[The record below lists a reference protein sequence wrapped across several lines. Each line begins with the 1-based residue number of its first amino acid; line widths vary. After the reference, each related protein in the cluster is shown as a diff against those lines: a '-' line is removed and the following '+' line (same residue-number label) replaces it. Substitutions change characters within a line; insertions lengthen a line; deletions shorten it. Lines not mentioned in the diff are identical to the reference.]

1 MSTVFSIQNL
11 KLTYANKC
19 ILDDINLE
27 ISEGQMVTVIGENGS
42 GKTTLL
48 NTLVGLTPV
57 QKGTVS
63 LHGKPIQTYETHLL
77 AQQIS
82 SLGQSDIRID
92 DMPVWS
98 RISQGFIPNRGPAFV
113 PGPKETAWIQ
123 NIAER
128 LKIAD
133 CLDLTLGQLS
143 GGERR
148 RVHLARALVNPSPQI
163 IILDEP
169 FANIDIGHQTL
180 ITTILRE
187 RESSR
192 LHRYLRC
199 TTTSLGGRIR
209 GTRIRTQKRSE
220 DYCGPTRKS
229 AYRT

>member
-1 MSTVFSIQNL
+1 MICRYGHEYPKV
-11 KLTYANKC
+11 
-19 ILDDINLE
+19 
-27 ISEGQMVTVIGENGS
+27 
-42 GKTTLL
+42 
-48 NTLVGLTPV
+48 
-57 QKGTVS
+57 
-63 LHGKPIQTYETHLL
+63 
-77 AQQIS
+77 S
-82 SLGQSDIRID
+82 SL
-92 DMPVWS
+92 
-98 RISQGFIPNRGPAFV
+98 NRGPAFV

-180 ITTILRE
+180 ITTHPK
-187 RESSR
+187 RESPSR

-199 TTTSLGGRIR
+199 TTTSLGSVIR
-209 GTRIRTQKRSE
+209 GTRIRTQNGRRLLRTHQKKRLPNIILNDFFQDVPVTIKAKIVFTVSYLKS
-220 DYCGPTRKS
+220 DAYCSHGLS
-229 AYRT
+229 S